1 MGDGDQESYI
11 TCMSDIY
18 DAGDLE
24 YNNEDENDAY
34 DDQDD
39 EIVSVV
45 EDLLLDDTTAPLTQ
59 TDRQRLQGFIDPN
72 PLTSPPDE
80 ESDVGKRKKR

>member
-72 PLTSPPDE
+72 PLTSPQDE